1 MSDFTEWR
9 DLKERKERLSKERQE
24 VRAWLRGM
32 RPHFTEE
39 AGSYIASQHKL
50 GGKMVEFARGAKGTY
65 ITGPCLAKQALEDDR
80 RERQRLKKTLEASN
94 RWDDCDDDWG
104 NIGFYRNDYD

>member
-9 DLKERKERLSKERQE
+9 DLKERKERLSKE
-24 VRAWLRGM
+24 
-32 RPHFTEE
+32 
-39 AGSYIASQHKL
+39 
-50 GGKMVEFARGAKGTY
+50 
-65 ITGPCLAKQALEDDR
+65 ALEDDR